1 MIHNHEVAGSIPA
14 PATRGERQSRLG
26 AAVSF
31 YFIGNTQSE
40 WTYRQSHDN
49 SIEGRTTVRVIIK
62 IQEMQATKTSIF
74 QRPAWVTV
82 FALTAAMSWGWAFP
96 LIKMGFTAFGI
107 APDMTGSKMLFAGI
121 RFAVAG
127 LIVLAVASCSGH
139 TLKTECGR
147 ARQRTVAEAGKQD
160 RTGMLCFGTWCYI
173 LAFALMNTTLHYFFF
188 YIGMSHS
195 EGSRA
200 AILNSLSTFL
210 VVLLACACFTSDR
223 LTPRKML
230 GCAIGFGGVMALN
243 LGGAESGS
251 FTWLGD
257 GMIVLN
263 AICGACANLMARGLS
278 RRVDVFVGTGY
289 GLTIGGLLLV
299 IPGLALGGTLPTV
312 NVVGIACLVSLIAI
326 SALGF
331 ALYNKLLSMN
341 PVGKV
346 AIYNSLIPIV
356 GAVTSCLCLGETFH
370 AKYALAG
377 GLAALG
383 IYIINRGSN

>member
-1 MIHNHEVAGSIPA
+1 MES
-14 PATRGERQSRLG
+14 TR
-26 AAVSF
+26 
-31 YFIGNTQSE
+31 I
-40 WTYRQSHDN
+40 
-49 SIEGRTTVRVIIK
+49 
-62 IQEMQATKTSIF
+62 SIF
-74 QRPAWVTV
+74 QRPVWVTV
-82 FALTAAMSWGWAFP
+82 FALTAAIAWGWAFP
-96 LIKMGFTAFGI
+96 LIKIGFSAFGI
-107 APDMTGSKMLFAGI
+107 TADMTGSKMLFAGI
-121 RFAVAG
+121 RFAAAG
-127 LIVLAVASCSGH
+127 LIVLAVARSSNRSF
-139 TLKTECGR
+139 KTDIR
-147 ARQRTVAEAGKQD
+147 HD
-160 RTGMLCFGTWCYI
+160 WWFI
-173 LAFALMNTTLHYFFF
+173 LAFALMNTALHYFFF

-210 VVLLACACFTSDR
+210 VVLLACACFKSDR

-230 GCAIGFGGVMALN
+230 GCAIGFSGVLALN
-243 LGGAESGS
+243 LGGADSGR

-257 GMIVLN
+257 GMIILN
-263 AICGACANLMARGLS
+263 AMCGACANLMTRGLS

-289 GLTIGGLLLV
+289 GLTIGGLLLI
-299 IPGLALGGTLPTV
+299 IPGLTLGGTLPTV
-312 NVVGIACLVSLIAI
+312 NTPGIVCLVLLIAI

-331 ALYNKLLSMN
+331 TLYTQLLSLN

-383 IYIINRGSN
+383 IYIINKGRN

>member
-1 MIHNHEVAGSIPA
+1 
-14 PATRGERQSRLG
+14 
-26 AAVSF
+26 
-31 YFIGNTQSE
+31 
-40 WTYRQSHDN
+40 
-49 SIEGRTTVRVIIK
+49 
-62 IQEMQATKTSIF
+62 
-74 QRPAWVTV
+74 
-82 FALTAAMSWGWAFP
+82 
-96 LIKMGFTAFGI
+96 
-107 APDMTGSKMLFAGI
+107 MTGSKMLFAGI

-127 LIVLAVASCSGH
+127 LIVLAVARSSNRSF
-139 TLKTECGR
+139 KTDIR
-147 ARQRTVAEAGKQD
+147 RD
-160 RTGMLCFGTWCYI
+160 WWFI
-173 LAFALMNTTLHYFFF
+173 LVFALMNTALHYFFF

-210 VVLLACACFTSDR
+210 VVLLACACFKSDR

-230 GCAIGFGGVMALN
+230 GCVIGFSGVLALN
-243 LGGAESGS
+243 LGGADSGR

-257 GMIVLN
+257 GMIILN
-263 AICGACANLMARGLS
+263 AICGACANLMTRGLS

-289 GLTIGGLLLV
+289 GLTIGGLLLI
-299 IPGLALGGTLPTV
+299 IPGLVLGGTLPMV
-312 NVVGIACLVSLIAI
+312 NMLGIVCLVLLIAI

-331 ALYNKLLSMN
+331 ALYNKLLSLN

-383 IYIINRGSN
+383 IYIINKGKS

>member
-1 MIHNHEVAGSIPA
+1 MESA
-14 PATRGERQSRLG
+14 R
-26 AAVSF
+26 
-31 YFIGNTQSE
+31 
-40 WTYRQSHDN
+40 
-49 SIEGRTTVRVIIK
+49 
-62 IQEMQATKTSIF
+62 TSIF
-74 QRPAWVTV
+74 QRPVWVTV
-82 FALTAAMSWGWAFP
+82 FALTAAIAWGWAFP
-96 LIKMGFTAFGI
+96 LIKIGFSAFGI
-107 APDMTGSKMLFAGI
+107 TADMTGSKMLFAGI
-121 RFAVAG
+121 RFAAAG
-127 LIVLAVASCSGH
+127 LIVLAVARSSNRSF
-139 TLKTECGR
+139 KTDIR
-147 ARQRTVAEAGKQD
+147 RD
-160 RTGMLCFGTWCYI
+160 WWFI
-173 LAFALMNTTLHYFFF
+173 LVFALMNTALHYFFF

-210 VVLLACACFTSDR
+210 VVLLACACFKSDR

-230 GCAIGFGGVMALN
+230 GCVIGFSGVLALN
-243 LGGAESGS
+243 LGGADSGR

-257 GMIVLN
+257 GMIILN
-263 AICGACANLMARGLS
+263 AICGACANLMTRGLS

-289 GLTIGGLLLV
+289 GLTIGGLLLI
-299 IPGLALGGTLPTV
+299 IPGLAFGGKLSTV
-312 NVVGIACLVSLIAI
+312 NMLGIVCLVLLIAI

-331 ALYNKLLSMN
+331 ALYNKLLSLN

-383 IYIINRGSN
+383 IYIINKGKS

>member
-1 MIHNHEVAGSIPA
+1 MEP
-14 PATRGERQSRLG
+14 
-26 AAVSF
+26 
-31 YFIGNTQSE
+31 
-40 WTYRQSHDN
+40 
-49 SIEGRTTVRVIIK
+49 VR
-62 IQEMQATKTSIF
+62 TSIF
-74 QRPAWVTV
+74 QRPVWVTV
-82 FALTAAMSWGWAFP
+82 FALTAAIAWGWAFP
-96 LIKMGFTAFGI
+96 LIKIGFNAFGI
-107 APDMTGSKMLFAGI
+107 TADMTGSKMLFAGI
-121 RFAVAG
+121 RFAAAG
-127 LIVLAVASCSGH
+127 LIVLAVARSSGR
-139 TLKTECGR
+139 LF
-147 ARQRTVAEAGKQD
+147 RTD
-160 RTGMLCFGTWCYI
+160 IRHDWWFI
-173 LAFALMNTTLHYFFF
+173 LAFALMNTALHYFFF

-210 VVLLACACFTSDR
+210 VMLLACACFKSDR

-230 GCAIGFGGVMALN
+230 GCAIGFGGVLALN
-243 LGGAESGS
+243 LGGADSGR

-257 GMIVLN
+257 GMIILN
-263 AICGACANLMARGLS
+263 AMCGACANLMTRGLS

-289 GLTIGGLLLV
+289 GLTIGGLLLI
-299 IPGLALGGTLPTV
+299 IPGLVLGGTLPMV
-312 NVVGIACLVSLIAI
+312 NMLGIVCLVLLIAI

-331 ALYNKLLSMN
+331 ALYNKLLSLN

-383 IYIINRGSN
+383 IYIINKGKS